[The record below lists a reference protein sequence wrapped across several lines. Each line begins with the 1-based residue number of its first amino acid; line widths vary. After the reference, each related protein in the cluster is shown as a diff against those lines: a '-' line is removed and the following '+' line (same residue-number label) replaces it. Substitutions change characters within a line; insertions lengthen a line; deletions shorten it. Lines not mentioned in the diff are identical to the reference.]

1 MTLTKPANGE
11 EEPVILG
18 TTPGTPS
25 MARDCSE
32 WGSTKGAF
40 PGRKRR
46 LRYSLK
52 GLLLATAFECLSNFS
67 ELLIRAILL
76 CRVDVGDESGSHIA
90 NCKSLRE
97 LDASDTNVTDAFVQ
111 QISTLPLEKLY
122 LNRTKVTAKSLA
134 TLAKMPK
141 LRGVRLEQLDI
152 RNEALDA
159 FAAKR
164 PDLSFDPTPALAPD
178 TQFMCD

>member
-1 MTLTKPANGE
+1 
-11 EEPVILG
+11 
-18 TTPGTPS
+18 

-32 WGSTKGAF
+32 RVSTKGALL
-40 PGRKRR
+40 GRKRR

-67 ELLIRAILL
+67 ELRAILL

-122 LNRTKVTAKSLA
+122 LNRTKVTVKSLA